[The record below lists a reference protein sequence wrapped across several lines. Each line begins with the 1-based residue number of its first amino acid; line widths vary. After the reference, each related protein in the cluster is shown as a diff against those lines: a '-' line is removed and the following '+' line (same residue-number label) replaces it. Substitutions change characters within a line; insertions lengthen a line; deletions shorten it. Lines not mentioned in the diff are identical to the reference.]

1 MMRKLNARNKK
12 MNKKVIVPEIVPFH
26 SIIKEEVKSGKTIL
40 VKDDNQIIEAYH
52 IPEIEHVIELSEEE
66 RMKIR
71 EKLIQEQLE
80 RIVENVMKPGYQK
93 YLYRKSKKE
102 EFEKTET
109 IEEQEYEVT
118 EKKVR
123 IMKLEKRKK
132 QY

>member
-1 MMRKLNARNKK
+1 M
-12 MNKKVIVPEIVPFH
+12 
-26 SIIKEEVKSGKTIL
+26 
-40 VKDDNQIIEAYH
+40 
-52 IPEIEHVIELSEEE
+52 SEEE